1 MKIQGIVPPMATPF
15 HEDESIDEA
24 SLRAEVEYLI
34 SSAGVHGLAV
44 GGSTGEGHT
53 LSTDELRRIVGAAID
68 GADGRVPV
76 IAGIIVDSTRQ
87 ALEKAQALADL
98 DVAAL
103 QVTPV
108 HYLFRPSDETMF
120 AHFATLAD
128 HSAQPVM
135 VYNVVPWSYCSPALL
150 DRMMREIPGLI
161 GVKQS
166 AGDLKLLADLLMTSA
181 DAGLIMSAVD
191 ALLYPSFALGA
202 HGAIAAILTAA
213 PELCVKLWDQV
224 DAGDQAGA
232 LETHLRLLPIWNAI
246 MDEHSNLP
254 ANVKTALALQGRAGG
269 VPRMPMP
276 ASSDEQRAAIK
287 VALQAAGMLSGPQP
301 SPVGISE
308 MIR

>member
-1 MKIQGIVPPMATPF
+1 MDIYGIVPPMATPF
-15 HEDESIDEA
+15 AADESLDEA
-24 SLRAEVEYLI
+24 LLRAEIEHI
-34 SSAGVHGLAV
+34 IASAGVHGLAV

-53 LSTDELRRIVGAAID
+53 LSTDELRQLVGAALD
-68 GADGRVPV
+68 AAAGRVPV

-87 ALEKAQALADL
+87 AIEKARALADL

-120 AHFATLAD
+120 AHFAALCEAA
-128 HSAQPVM
+128 AQPVM

-150 DRMMREIPGLI
+150 DKMLREIDGLI

-166 AGDLKLLADLLMTSA
+166 AGDLKLLADLLLRSG

-213 PELCVKLWDQV
+213 PELCVQLWDAAQ
-224 DAGDQAGA
+224 AGDHA
-232 LETHLRLLPIWNAI
+232 LALALHKRLLPIWDAI
-246 MDEHSNLP
+246 LADNLP
-254 ANVKTALALQGRAGG
+254 ANVKTALALQGRPAGI
-269 VPRMPMP
+269 PRMPMP
-276 ASSDEQRAAIK
+276 PSSPQQRAAI
-287 VALQAAGMLSGPQP
+287 QAALA
-301 SPVGISE
+301 
-308 MIR
+308 

>member
-1 MKIQGIVPPMATPF
+1 MKIYGIVPPMATPF
-15 HEDESIDEA
+15 TADESIDEA
-24 SLRAEVEYLI
+24 ALRAEVAYLI
-34 SSAGVHGLAV
+34 EEAGVHGLAV

-53 LSTDELRRIVGAAID
+53 LSTDELRCVVASAIEAA
-68 GADGRVPV
+68 AGRVPV

-87 ALEKAQALADL
+87 AIEKARALADL

-120 AHFATLAD
+120 KHFAALTEAA
-128 HSAQPVM
+128 AQPVM
-135 VYNVVPWSYCSPALL
+135 VYNVVPWTYCTPALL
-150 DRMMREIPGLI
+150 DRMMREIDGLI

-213 PELCVKLWDQV
+213 PELCVQLWDQAA
-224 DAGDQAGA
+224 AGDHAAA
-232 LETHLRLLPIWNAI
+232 LDTHLQLLPIWNVI
-246 MDEHSNLP
+246 MDDNLP
-254 ANVKTALALQGRAGG
+254 ANVKTALALQGRPAGI
-269 VPRMPMP
+269 PRMPMP
-276 ASSDEQRAAIK
+276 ASSAEQKAAIK
-287 VALQAAGMLSGPQP
+287 LALRAAGMTLA
-301 SPVGISE
+301 
-308 MIR
+308 